1 MIEKQTI
8 IEAPYDTKIVNY
20 FTKLDK
26 TTLDKILDSYK
37 YIAREFLAQVGD
49 YHMIPI
55 KLSGRLKS
63 TFGYYATV
71 RSNNHHFIELNK
83 QQVILDYRN
92 KTDIMVDTLK
102 HELVH
107 YTCDIDGLDD
117 NDGSYDFES
126 RLAKYEICS
135 SGSTDDSL
143 KITNKALEYYAI
155 KDVYTGTSKKTGKV
169 LEYEKHDHTI
179 KPKFLNR
186 NMIYKV
192 NGKYEPIEL
201 ERTSFLITKNTCKA
215 E

>member
-26 TTLDKILDSYK
+26 ATLDKILDSYK

-63 TFGYYATV
+63 TLGYCATV

-83 QQVILDYRN
+83 QQVILDYLN
-92 KTDIMVDTLK
+92 KTDTMVDTLK

-107 YTCDIDGLDD
+107 YTCDIDDLDD

-155 KDVYTGTSKKTGKV
+155 KDVYTGTSKKTGKI

-179 KPKFLNR
+179 KSKFLNR